1 MTEGVAR
8 LVTSEFGSTDAGG
21 EEHGQLPVSPPRI
34 TSSKS
39 VGAWPCACG
48 QEYRVLT
55 NPLTFWAQNSRRGY
69 SSIPSTTC
77 VWCGADLEE
86 GFALEAARLVSDS
99 IFR

>member
-8 LVTSEFGSTDAGG
+8 LLRSDPGSSDAGG
-21 EEHGQLPVSPPRI
+21 EERRVLPDSPPRI

-39 VGAWPCACG
+39 VGIWPCACG

-55 NPLTFWAQNSRRGY
+55 NPLTFWAQNSPRGY
-69 SSIPSTTC
+69 DSTPSTTC
-77 VWCGADLEE
+77 AWCGADLEDC
-86 GFALEAARLVSDS
+86 FAREAARLVSAS

>member
-8 LVTSEFGSTDAGG
+8 RLRFDFGSTDAGG
-21 EEHGQLPVSPPRI
+21 EESGQLPGSPPRI
-34 TSSKS
+34 ASSKS
-39 VGAWPCACG
+39 VGTWPCACG

-55 NPLTFWAQNSRRGY
+55 SPLTFWAQNSRRGY

-86 GFALEAARLVSDS
+86 SFAREAGRLVSAS
-99 IFR
+99 IFG

>member
-8 LVTSEFGSTDAGG
+8 RLRSDFGSIDAGG
-21 EEHGQLPVSPPRI
+21 EESGQLPGSPPRI

-39 VGAWPCACG
+39 VGTWPCACG

-55 NPLTFWAQNSRRGY
+55 SPLTFWAQNSRRGY

-86 GFALEAARLVSDS
+86 SFALEAARLVSAS
-99 IFR
+99 IFS